1 MNKAFDIVILGA
13 GPAGTTC
20 VLALKDSGL
29 SLALIDKESFPRD
42 KPCGDAIPGP
52 CIKILKKVTE
62 NEQDLFNG
70 LTKSADISNSHIYP
84 AKGKKINIA
93 WKAQAFNATRADF
106 DNYLLNLVKSTTKTT
121 VIEDFQ
127 VNNVAVEDK
136 VIVTERSGT
145 KVLTCDLLI
154 AGDGTNSVVKRKMF
168 SGTAHKGLNG
178 YAIRSYYENV
188 SCNANTNEFYLLDE
202 FPGYFWIFPLT
213 KNIYNVGVGLLNPTS
228 EQAKSVNI
236 KTSMQ
241 DVIENHPFISEKF
254 KNASSIAKIQGFKLP
269 LGGKDTSLTADHI
282 MLTGDAAHLID
293 PLQGHGI
300 DKAMESGVL
309 AAKQAEI
316 CFKNKRF
323 DSASMTI
330 YQNAVETNI
339 VKELRRNLWVMRFLF
354 KFPFIL
360 RMAAWLAQHNPATV
374 LGIFYRK
381 RKNQVV

>member
-1 MNKAFDIVILGA
+1 MLQ
-13 GPAGTTC
+13 
-20 VLALKDSGL
+20 S
-29 SLALIDKESFPRD
+29 
-42 KPCGDAIPGP
+42 
-52 CIKILKKVTE
+52 
-62 NEQDLFNG
+62 
-70 LTKSADISNSHIYP
+70 
-84 AKGKKINIA
+84 
-93 WKAQAFNATRADF
+93 
-106 DNYLLNLVKSTTKTT
+106 LLNLVKSTTKTT